1 MQRKQITV
9 TILAAL
15 AVILMSAP
23 IVCAADKERVLHT
36 FNGSDGGAPDD
47 GVIFDDAGNLYG
59 TVQGGSGN
67 RLFGAVF
74 ELAPDG
80 NGHWKEKVLH
90 TFNGKDGWQPIGG
103 LIRDA
108 AGNLYGTTS
117 LGGTRGDGG
126 DGTVFELTLGA
137 NGKWTER
144 VLHDFGGPDGYYPMS
159 NLLFDTAGNLYG
171 TTETGGTSTAC
182 PNGCGVVFE
191 LSPGPN
197 GKWTENVLHDFGKGE
212 DGRNPYGLI
221 FDAAGNLYG
230 TTYFG
235 GTHNGGTVFEFLPG
249 KDGKW
254 TEKLLHSFGNGTDG
268 SNPRA
273 SFIFDAS
280 GNLYGTTLNGG
291 IYGYGAVIE
300 LMPQTNGQWIHK
312 VLHSFN
318 KDGIDGRYPQGV
330 LNFDS
335 AGNLYGTTPYG
346 GSGSGCTNQFGL
358 CGIVFELKP
367 ESNGKWTEK
376 ILHNFVGNGSD
387 GVGPYAG
394 LIFDSAGNLY
404 STTFAGGAGLGLYG
418 TVFEIIP

>member
-1 MQRKQITV
+1 MQRKQVTV

-23 IVCAADKERVLHT
+23 SVCAADKERVLHT

-74 ELAPDG
+74 ELIPDG

-103 LIRDA
+103 LIRDT

-126 DGTVFELTLGA
+126 DGTVFELTPGA
-137 NGKWTER
+137 NGKWTEK
-144 VLHDFGGPDGYYPMS
+144 VLHDFG
-159 NLLFDTAGNLYG
+159 
-171 TTETGGTSTAC
+171 E
-182 PNGCGVVFE
+182 
-191 LSPGPN
+191 
-197 GKWTENVLHDFGKGE
+197 GE

-235 GTHNGGTVFEFLPG
+235 GTHKSGTLFQLMP
-249 KDGKW
+249 DNNGKW
-254 TEKLLHSFGNGTDG
+254 TEKLLHSFGNATDG

-291 IYGYGAVIE
+291 VYGYGAVVE
-300 LMPQTNGQWIHK
+300 LMPQTNGQWTHK

-394 LIFDSAGNLY
+394 LIFSSAGNLY